1 MRLINMTC
9 PNCGSQLQIDAD
21 NKQAKC
27 QYCGNALLI
36 DDGVQHIQYDN
47 AEEAG
52 YRFEKGRQ
60 KAQAEQARQQVYQTS
75 TINYRPQPQNQKKN
89 NNMVWWVLGW
99 IFFFPIPLTIL
110 LVRNKTMNPKVKYG
124 IIAGMW
130 IILLL
135 IGMIRNA
142 GNKNATNQTTT
153 QSDNTTESVEN
164 STESISEEAK
174 ESYEDP
180 IKAFY
185 DDFSANGTIDNMKDM
200 VEKYGLY
207 VDSKNTGTGHMYY
220 KVAET
225 YDDAKVI
232 SNDDAFN
239 GTYFVRIEGTILGDD
254 VVDSVELV
262 DNRNA
267 ESINTSDGETS
278 STGFD
283 LADGMELIYDKD
295 EGINSYLNKFN
306 EANPEHKIT
315 SDDVFVYHHHGK
327 DHDNQAKYYTD
338 GFEIVITG
346 GAQVYIGRNSGQ
358 TVKLTDDD
366 YKEMFKRFVK
376 GFEDGI
382 TDEQLEQDWQTIL
395 EDNTHNVEFNGYKCD
410 ASVFRDSVEYMTITN
425 K

>member
-21 NKQAKC
+21 NKQAIC

-60 KAQAEQARQQVYQTS
+60 KAQEEQARQQVYQTS
-75 TINYRPQPQNQKKN
+75 TINYRSQPQNQKKN

-142 GNKNATNQTTT
+142 GNKNATNQTTI

-239 GTYFVRIEGTILGDD
+239 GTYFVRIKGTILGDD

-267 ESINTSDGETS
+267 ENDNKEEKSDSETNYAEDELVDKFITDYNSIAKYEITDIEKGNIRTKYFGVTNGCYTEMINSTGAAAGYFWVSIGCGTTDDMTDKMIEVFPDVIRALDSSVSDDEIQNVISEISETNKLVDNTTIGKSINLKFYPFVE
-278 STGFD
+278 D
-283 LADGMELIYDKD
+283 LKGTAKFRMEI
-295 EGINSYLNKFN
+295 E
-306 EANPEHKIT
+306 
-315 SDDVFVYHHHGK
+315 
-327 DHDNQAKYYTD
+327 YTP
-338 GFEIVITG
+338 
-346 GAQVYIGRNSGQ
+346 
-358 TVKLTDDD
+358 
-366 YKEMFKRFVK
+366 
-376 GFEDGI
+376 
-382 TDEQLEQDWQTIL
+382 
-395 EDNTHNVEFNGYKCD
+395 
-410 ASVFRDSVEYMTITN
+410 
-425 K
+425 